1 MRHSASCSHASVRA
15 TDGPALSR
23 CAGEGQRSACGRNLV
38 RGFTLLELIVV
49 VAIFAIF
56 AMLAYGGLDAVLKT
70 RDSVE
75 RAQLRLAELQKGYRR
90 LRDDFQ
96 QLSPRPARDGFGDL
110 QPALRGAD
118 NAGVELTRAGWR
130 NPMGLPRP
138 TLERVA
144 YKLGDDGLHRLSW
157 RTLDLAQDSKPVD
170 LLLLSGVTDLRW
182 RFLDV
187 NREWQTQWPALNT
200 TQSPE
205 QAAAAPP
212 PVAVEVRLKLRDL
225 GELRY
230 LFKLGLDPQ
239 RSVPVLPGSD
249 AGGPGAGTAK
259 PPVSGGE
266 A

>member
-1 MRHSASCSHASVRA
+1 MSRRPL
-15 TDGPALSR
+15 PA
-23 CAGEGQRSACGRNLV
+23 

-96 QLSPRPARDGFGDL
+96 QVSLRPTRDGFGDL

-118 NAGVELTRAGWR
+118 NAGVELTRGGWR
-130 NPMGLPRP
+130 NPLGQPRP

-144 YKLGDDGLHRLSW
+144 YKLADDGLHRLSW
-157 RTLDLAQDSKPVD
+157 RTLDLAQDAKPVD
-170 LLLLSGVTDLRW
+170 LLLLAGVTDLRW

-200 TQSPE
+200 TQGPE
-205 QAAAAPP
+205 QAAGAAP

-225 GELRY
+225 GEMRY

-239 RSVPVLPGSD
+239 RNTPNLPPAD
-249 AGGPGAGTAK
+249 TGGTGGGTAN
-259 PPVSGGE
+259 PPTSGGDS
-266 A
+266 